1 MRAASYARASTDEQV
16 TEGHSLDAQR
26 ESIGKFIESRGWT
39 WVEEYVDAGLSAKRD
54 SERPELERLLRDAAR
69 GRFDVVVVDKVDRF
83 YRHLQSLLSA
93 LDGLNDH
100 GVTFVSVKE
109 NLDFSTPWGKLALTV
124 LGMLAEIYIDNLRE
138 ETKKGK
144 RARARKGLWNG
155 SIPLGYCRGLCSRCD
170 DPNGEG
176 YCPNFGRVD
185 LNASYPE
192 VPLVAHPIE
201 SVAIDLAFTW
211 YAAGTTSDADL
222 ADRLNAYRHC
232 LPDGQEVE
240 LRTKG
245 IPGRYPPGP
254 FSKSGVREILLR
266 RFYTGEVVYYGTD
279 GEGRKRKRNDYE
291 YTVQGKHP
299 ALVSKELFDQV
310 QEMRGLAGCHNRGE
324 QGAPRLYPLSGILRC
339 VDCDKRMWG
348 FAANGGIR
356 YYRDSTRAEHRGDCE
371 QMTVRAEEIEEQ
383 VVELLQSCQL
393 PDDWEE
399 RLVEFLHPPDDRA
412 EVKEQERKYQERLER
427 AQELYLAGDIS
438 RSRYLEEKWA
448 AQVALTNLHPHPK
461 DAIIAAGSYLRD
473 FGRLWSEAHSNPDK
487 ARLLRVAVAA
497 AFVKGRSL
505 VALKPTESF
514 FPLMHYCW
522 SGSDGPRWPSDI
534 QLEFPPLE

>member
-1 MRAASYARASTDEQV
+1 MRVASYARASTDEQV

-26 ESIGKFIESRGWT
+26 DSIGKFIEIRGWD
-39 WVEEYVDAGLSAKRD
+39 WVAEYVDAGLSAKRD

-93 LDGLNDH
+93 LDALNDH

-138 ETKKGK
+138 ETRKGK

-176 YCPNFGRVD
+176 YCPSFGQAD
-185 LNASYPE
+185 LNAAYPD

-201 SVAIDLAFTW
+201 SVAVDLAFTW
-211 YAAGTTSDADL
+211 YGSGTASDADV
-222 ADRLNAYRHC
+222 ADRLNSYRHV
-232 LPDGQEVE
+232 LPDGREVG

-245 IPGRYPPGP
+245 ILGRYPPGP
-254 FSKSGVREILLR
+254 FSKSAVREILLR

-279 GEGRKRKRNDYE
+279 DEGRKRKRDDYE
-291 YTVQGKHP
+291 YTVEGKHP
-299 ALVSKELFDQV
+299 ALVSKALFAEV
-310 QEMRGLAGCHNRGE
+310 QEQRSLAGRHNRGE
-324 QGAPRLYPLSGILRC
+324 QGAPRLYPLSGLLRC
-339 VDCDKRMWG
+339 AGCEKRMWG

-356 YYRDSTRAEHRGDCE
+356 YYRDSTRAERRGDCE
-371 QMTVRAEEIEEQ
+371 QMTVHADDVEEQ
-383 VVELLQSCQL
+383 VVDLLMECRL

-399 RLVEFLHPPDDRA
+399 RLVEFLHPPGDRD
-412 EVKEQERKYQERLER
+412 EVEAQERKCQERLAR

-448 AQVALTNLHPHPK
+448 VQVALTNLHPLPK
-461 DAIIAAGSYLRD
+461 DVILAAGSCLCN
-473 FGRLWSEAHSNPDK
+473 FSRLWLDAHSYPDK
-487 ARLLRVAVAA
+487 ARLLRSAVAA
-497 AFVKGRSL
+497 VFVKGRSL
-505 VALKPTESF
+505 VAIRPTESF

-522 SGSDGPRWPSDI
+522 SGSDGI
-534 QLEFPPLE
+534 